1 MNLTINSK
9 MEVTISGISPAE
21 RISLISMIRGAGL
34 EERRQWFPIL
44 EVLTKTSFDQIKR
57 DKMEYMEKLV
67 EEVEKM
73 RRAQK
78 AYFRGRTQ
86 EALRSSFYLER
97 NVDEMVCNILNR
109 K

>member
-9 MEVTISGISPAE
+9 MEFTISGIGPDEIKA
-21 RISLISMIRGAGL
+21 LVSMIRGAGL
-34 EERRQWFPIL
+34 EERRQWFPVL
-44 EVLTKTSFDQIKR
+44 EVLTKTPFDQLKK

-86 EALRSSFYLER
+86 EALKLSIGHER
-97 NVDEMVCNILNR
+97 NVDDMVYNILNR

>member
-9 MEVTISGISPAE
+9 MEFTISGIGPDEIEA
-21 RISLISMIRGAGL
+21 LVSMIRGAGL
-34 EERRQWFPIL
+34 EERRKWFPVL
-44 EVLTKTSFDQIKR
+44 ETLTKTPFDQLDR
-57 DKMEYMEKLV
+57 DNSDQLKKLV
-67 EEVEKM
+67 GAVAEM

-86 EALRSSFYLER
+86 EALKLSIGHER
-97 NVDEMVCNILNR
+97 NVDDMVYNILNR

>member
-9 MEVTISGISPAE
+9 MEFTISGIGPDEIKA
-21 RISLISMIRGAGL
+21 LVSMIRGAGL

-44 EVLTKTSFDQIKR
+44 EVLTKTSFDQLKR
-57 DKMEYMEKLV
+57 DKMEYMEKFV

-97 NVDEMVCNILNR
+97 NIDEMVCNILNQ